1 MEWYGVNGVVW
12 YGMYVHSFF
21 SPSLSIYIYKCI
33 CIYIFIDV
41 RV

>member
-21 SPSLSIYIYKCI
+21 FSPLSLSLYIYIQMYMYIYIYL
-33 CIYIFIDV
+33 
-41 RV
+41 